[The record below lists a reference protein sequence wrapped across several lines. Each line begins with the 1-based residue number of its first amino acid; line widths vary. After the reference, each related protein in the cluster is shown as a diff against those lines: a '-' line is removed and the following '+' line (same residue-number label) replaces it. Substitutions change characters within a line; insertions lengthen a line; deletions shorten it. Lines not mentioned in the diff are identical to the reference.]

1 MRIIRDVV
9 ATKKPP
15 FKNLLIQGEVL
26 DDYVCPETVKVYG
39 VWVNFSG
46 EEMVGPELT
55 GNSKKG
61 KLLAVQIAERLTR
74 RLREHDCGDN
84 KHEGH

>member
-9 ATKKPP
+9 ATRKPP
-15 FKNLLIQGEVL
+15 FKSLLLQGEIL

-39 VWVNFSG
+39 VWVNCAG
-46 EEMVGPELT
+46 KEMVGPELT
-55 GNSKKG
+55 GDSKKG

-74 RLREHDCGDN
+74 RFREHN
-84 KHEGH
+84 